1 VVGTSLNS
9 NLLEIHNHTIR
20 ILRKGGGTRPHVVVV
35 EHLDGTAVLKD
46 HNGSDIWF
54 SRLIGPL
61 LTHREAMA
69 LKQLHPVQ
77 GIPNLLERVGRR
89 ALLMD
94 YLDAV
99 QLGDAKTGVDWPVF
113 FERLAELVETMHK
126 QGVTHCDLRSP
137 GNTMIDKEGRPY
149 LVDFVACVFQGRR
162 WNLPSQWLF
171 TRFKEADRSAILKLK
186 QRFAPKLLNDREL
199 DSLLNQSRLDRIARS
214 IGSSIRNLSRRLF
227 AAPKK

>member
-1 VVGTSLNS
+1 MVGTSLNS

-20 ILRKGGGTRPHVVVV
+20 VLRKGGGTRPHVLVVD
-35 EHLDGTAVLKD
+35 HLDGMAVLKD

-61 LTHREAMA
+61 LTQREVRA
-69 LKQLHPVQ
+69 LRQLHAVQ
-77 GIPNLLERVGRR
+77 GIPNLLERVDRR

-99 QLGDAKTGVDWPVF
+99 QLGQVDTSVDWPVF
-113 FERLAELVETMHK
+113 FERLAALVGTMH
-126 QGVTHCDLRSP
+126 QHGVAHCDLRSP
-137 GNTMIDKEGRPY
+137 GNTLVDKEDRAY

-162 WNLPSQWLF
+162 WNLPGQWLF
-171 TRFKEADRSAILKLK
+171 AKFKEADRSAILKLK
-186 QRFAPKLLNDREL
+186 LRFAPELLNDPERQ
-199 DSLLNQSRLDRIARS
+199 SLQYQSPLDRIARL

-227 AAPKK
+227 ADSK